1 MEKNPVLG
9 TGLAYSYMMLMGYL
23 IGAWLQVRAL
33 HAAQD
38 DEKLNESQKNSW
50 EHSVAFY
57 CDHVLPRALGHVYS
71 IMFGSTTVDNLN
83 KNAFN
88 R

>member
-1 MEKNPVLG
+1 
-9 TGLAYSYMMLMGYL
+9 
-23 IGAWLQVRAL
+23 LQVRAL